1 VLKVKVKKSFPG
13 FSLEVDFSVNEEILA
28 ILGPSGSG
36 KTMTLKCIAGL
47 LPPDEGHIELNGK
60 VLFDSASRIN
70 LPPQQRKIGFV
81 FQNYALFP
89 HLTVNENTA
98 YGIRHRPRHEVNARV
113 SLLLEKMHIPGLGER
128 YPRQLSSGQQQ
139 RVALA
144 RALSHE
150 PEVLLLDEP
159 FSALDTPRRE
169 RLELELLALQHF
181 YRGDILFVTH
191 DLAQGYKLGSRMA
204 VYEAGRLVQLDSKHN
219 VIASPTN
226 RTAARLTGVK
236 NLIEGHV
243 TRIKDS
249 EVWVM
254 VPELKEPL
262 RIMAE
267 KAKNITPNQ
276 PVTIGIRPE
285 YIQITD
291 HPGENT
297 ILGML
302 SRIVEGVTTISYYF
316 RAHTDAAA
324 RYELEASLAKPG
336 APDILEGQSYYL
348 YLPAERLVII
358 TE

>member
-1 VLKVKVKKSFPG
+1 MLEVKIKKALPG
-13 FSLEVDFSVNEEILA
+13 FNLEVDFTINEEILS

-36 KTMTLKCIAGL
+36 KTMTLRCIAGL
-47 LPPDEGHIELNGK
+47 LQPDEGHIELSGK
-60 VLFDSASRIN
+60 VLFDSTSRIN
-70 LPPQQRKIGFV
+70 LPPQQRKVGFV

-89 HLTVNENTA
+89 HLTVNENIA
-98 YGIRHRPRHEVNARV
+98 YGIRHWPKHEVNARV
-113 SLLLEKMHIPGLGER
+113 SWLLGKMHIQGLGQR

-181 YRGDILFVTH
+181 YKGDILFVTH
-191 DLAQGYKLGSRMA
+191 DLAQGYKLGSRIA
-204 VYEAGRLVQLDSKHN
+204 VYEAGRIVQFDSKHN

-249 EVWVM
+249 DVWVM
-254 VPELKEPL
+254 VPELGEPL
-262 RIMAE
+262 RFRIVTE
-267 KAKNITPNQ
+267 KAKNISLNQ
-276 PVTIGIRPE
+276 HVTVGIRPE

-291 HPGENT
+291 HAAENT
-297 ILGML
+297 ILGMVT
-302 SRIVEGVTTISYYF
+302 RVVEGVTAINYYF
-316 RAHTDAAA
+316 HTNTDAAA
-324 RYELEASLAKPG
+324 KHVLEASLSK
-336 APDILEGQSYYL
+336 S
-348 YLPAERLVII
+348 ERP
-358 TE
+358 